1 MKKRKTNEINN
12 QGIDMIKIKINTKL
26 NEISSP
32 KSLFVFDFDDTIARS
47 DSKVFLGR
55 DNERIEMDS
64 ARFADYQYQEGDEM
78 DFSDFNRVDAE
89 IIPNT
94 LAILDAEMAKGHKIV
109 IVTARPPGAIEGIKT
124 FFRQN
129 GMTPPDIYA
138 TSGSANKPAVL
149 KDLLEQGS
157 YGRVIV
163 YEDCRKNIE
172 SLKPVADEMGIP
184 YTAICVEKN
193 AQMRKVYENKEKT
206 TKIKVKINKTLKEYS
221 KEEKKFFGD
230 GIAAVIDNPD
240 KLYYTKE
247 IKSRNPFAPVE
258 EKQFLNRQWVE
269 ENVGRRMGGGSFRD
283 AYHIKGHPDKIFKIS
298 NRYMQSEPLD
308 GQEYSTVAEET
319 NQLEIDLFNQY
330 PDYFP
335 RVFLHDQE
343 KQGIPRW
350 LIIEKAKV
358 IEYHNGFIRQLNR
371 SFKSIPKSYKLI
383 NELIAQY
390 FPSTPADFPPASGT
404 GRDIDEEQWA
414 YVAWESVGFNQP
426 EKLKNVLKDL
436 PVWDERYGDVLQ
448 HSIDRVDDEEI
459 LLDEA
464 VAAVWDILTRDQYL
478 IKFWDMVNNL
488 NIEYNELRSGNVGTD
503 IQTGTKFLIIDI
515 SIFED

>member
-1 MKKRKTNEINN
+1 
-12 QGIDMIKIKINTKL
+12 MIKVKINKQL
-26 NEISSP
+26 NEISSS

-47 DSKVFLGR
+47 DSKVFLVR

-64 ARFADYQYQEGDEM
+64 AKFADYQYQNGDEM

-94 LAILDAEMAKGHKIV
+94 LAILDAEMTKGHKIV

-138 TSGSANKPAVL
+138 TSGSENKPPVL
-149 KDLLEQGS
+149 KDLLQQGN

-193 AQMRKVYENKEKT
+193 AQMRKVYENKQKQAT
-206 TKIKVKINKTLKEYS
+206 IKIKIGKTIEEELS
-221 KEEKKFFGD
+221 KEEEKFFGD
-230 GIAAVIDNPD
+230 EIKALVDNPD
-240 KLYYTKE
+240 ELYYVKTVE
-247 IKSRNPFAPVE
+247 PRNPYVPAE
-258 EKQFLNRQWVE
+258 ERQFLNRRWLE
-269 ENVGRRMGGGSFRD
+269 DNVGRRLGGGSFRD
-283 AYHIKGHPDKIFKIS
+283 AYQIKTHPDKILKIS
-298 NRYMQSEPLD
+298 NRDMQHEPLD

-319 NQLEIDLFNQY
+319 NALEIELFNQY

-335 RVFLHDQE
+335 KVYLSDQE

-350 LIIEKAKV
+350 LVIEKVKV
-358 IEYHNGFIRQLNR
+358 IEYHSGFIQQLVR
-371 SFKSIPKSYKLI
+371 SFKSIPKSYNLVNKLI
-383 NELIAQY
+383 AEY
-390 FPSTPADFPPASGT
+390 FPSTSAEFPAASGT
-404 GRDIDEEQWA
+404 GRNIDPDQWA
-414 YVAWESVGFNQP
+414 YVAWEAVGYNQP

-436 PVWDERYGDVLQ
+436 PVWDEKYGDVLQ

-464 VAAVWDILTRDQYL
+464 VGAAWDILTRDQYL
-478 IKFWDMVNNL
+478 VKFWDMVNDL
-488 NIEYNELRSGNVGTD
+488 HIEYNELRSGNVGTD
-503 IQTGTKFLIIDI
+503 LKTRTKFLIIDI
-515 SIFED
+515 SIFDD